1 MRLLLIDGHYYAYRS
16 FHAIRD
22 LSNSRGE
29 PTNAIF
35 GFIKSVRLMLK
46 HLAPDFAAVV
56 WDDGVPK
63 RRTELQ
69 PQYKQNRAEMP
80 EPMRAQMD
88 LLYEI
93 VPKMGLHGLSLPDTE
108 ADDLI
113 GSYAHAAAQR
123 GMESILATNDKDLL
137 ALANAH
143 VRIYSTAKA
152 DLASPD
158 EPFALLDSAAVE
170 KKWGVPPSRIHEVL
184 ALTGDSVDNIPG
196 VPGVGPKTAAAL
208 VLEHGTIEAML
219 ANPGA
224 VKNEKLRA
232 KIIAASDQIRQ
243 NREMVRLDDDLP
255 LPKPID
261 ALRVEPDY
269 PALIADL
276 EQCEFRGLLADYRA
290 EAARAGEKKPAKP
303 GTEQTEMFPF

>member
-1 MRLLLIDGHYYAYRS
+1 MRLLLIDGNYYAYRS

-35 GFIKSVRLMLK
+35 GFAKSVRLMLK
-46 HLAPDFAAVV
+46 HLAPDFAAVI

-80 EPMRAQMD
+80 EPMRPQMD
-88 LLYEI
+88 FLYTL
-93 VPKMGLHGLSLPDTE
+93 VPLMGLHGLSLPDTE

-113 GSYAHAAAQR
+113 GSYARSAGER
-123 GMESILATNDKDLL
+123 GIESILATNDKDLL
-137 ALANAH
+137 ALANQH

-152 DLASPD
+152 DLVSPD
-158 EPFALLDSAAVE
+158 EPFALLDSVAVE
-170 KKWGVPPSRIHEVL
+170 RKWGVPPARIHEVL

-208 VLEHGTIEAML
+208 VLEHGTIESLL
-219 ANPGA
+219 AHPEA

-232 KIIAASDQIRQ
+232 KIVAAADQIRQ

-255 LPKPID
+255 LPKTIE

-269 PALIADL
+269 PALIAAL

-290 EAARAGEKKPAKP
+290 ESQRASDAPAPQP
-303 GTEQTEMFPF
+303 GSEQAEMFPF

>member
-35 GFIKSVRLMLK
+35 GFAKSVRLMLK

-69 PQYKQNRAEMP
+69 PQYKQNRAAMP
-80 EPMRAQMD
+80 EPMRPQMD
-88 LLYEI
+88 FLYSL

-113 GSYAHAAAQR
+113 GSYARTAAAR
-123 GMESILATNDKDLL
+123 GIESILATNDKDLL
-137 ALANAH
+137 ALANRH

-170 KKWGVPPSRIHEVL
+170 KKWGVAPARIHEVL

-208 VLEHGTIEAML
+208 VLEHGTIEALL
-219 ANPGA
+219 AHPEA

-232 KIIAASDQIRQ
+232 KIVAAADQIRQ

-255 LPKPID
+255 LPKPIE

-269 PALIADL
+269 PALIAEL
-276 EQCEFRGLLADYRA
+276 EKCEFRGLLADYRA
-290 EAARAGEKKPAKP
+290 EAQRSSDRPAKRP
-303 GTEQTEMFPF
+303 GNEQTELFPF

>member
-16 FHAIRD
+16 FHAIRE

-35 GFIKSVRLMLK
+35 GFAKSVRLMLK
-46 HLAPDFAAVV
+46 HLSPNYAAVV
-56 WDDGVPK
+56 WDEGMPK

-80 EPMRAQMD
+80 DLMRPQMD
-88 LLYEI
+88 FLYTF
-93 VPKMGLHGLSLPDTE
+93 VPRMGLHGLSLPDTE

-113 GSYAHAAAQR
+113 GSYAFAAAKR
-123 GMESILATNDKDLL
+123 GIESILATNDKDLL
-137 ALANAH
+137 ALANKH

-158 EPFALLDSAAVE
+158 DAFALLDSAAVE
-170 KKWGVPPSRIHEVL
+170 KKWGVPPGRIHEVL

-208 VLEHGTIEAML
+208 VMEHGTIKDML
-219 ANPGA
+219 AHPERI
-224 VKNEKLRA
+224 KNEKLRA
-232 KIIAASDQIRQ
+232 KIVAAAERIRQ
-243 NREMVRLDDDLP
+243 NREMVRLDEDLP
-255 LPKPID
+255 LPKAID
-261 ALRVEPDY
+261 SLTIEPDY
-269 PALIADL
+269 PALLADL
-276 EQCEFRGLLADYRA
+276 EKVEFRGLTTDYRA
-290 EAARAGEKKPAKP
+290 EAERAGDARKKKS
-303 GTEQTEMFPF
+303 GGQQTEMFPF

>member
-16 FHAIRD
+16 FHAIRE

-29 PTNAIF
+29 PTNAVF
-35 GFIKSVRLMLK
+35 GFAKSVRLMLK

-56 WDDGVPK
+56 WDDGMPK

-80 EPMRAQMD
+80 DLMRPQMD
-88 LLYEI
+88 FLYTL
-93 VPKMGLHGLSLPDTE
+93 VPRMGLHGLSLPDTE

-113 GSYAHAAAQR
+113 GSYARAAAER
-123 GMESILATNDKDLL
+123 GIESILATNDKDLL
-137 ALANAH
+137 ALANQH

-152 DLASPD
+152 DLPSPD
-158 EPFALLDSAAVE
+158 EPFALLDSVAVE
-170 KKWGVPPSRIHEVL
+170 KKWGVRPERIHEVL

-208 VLEHGTIEAML
+208 VLEHGTINDML
-219 ANPGA
+219 AHPDRI
-224 VKNEKLRA
+224 KNEKLRA
-232 KIIAASDQIRQ
+232 KIIAAADQIRQ

-255 LPKPID
+255 LPKTID
-261 ALRVEPDY
+261 ALRIEPDY

-276 EQCEFRGLLADYRA
+276 EHAEFRGLTAEYRA
-290 EAARAGEKKPAKP
+290 EAERAGESNKKKKS
-303 GTEQTEMFPF
+303 GTEQTEMPF